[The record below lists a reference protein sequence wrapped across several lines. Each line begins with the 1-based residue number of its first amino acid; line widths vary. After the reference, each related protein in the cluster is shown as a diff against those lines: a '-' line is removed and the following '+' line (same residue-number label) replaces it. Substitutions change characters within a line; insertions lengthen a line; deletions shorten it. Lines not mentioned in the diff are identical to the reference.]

1 MNRLR
6 CGKPRRRRYA
16 LEFREHR
23 RRQPSFSWSLGC
35 SPPLDPLV
43 VTSLEWQAEVEQV
56 QVPDAEATGHAWM
69 PGGIPGDLYG
79 CFDRENG
86 D

>member
-1 MNRLR
+1 MTITADTVGDTWWIGWGAGSQGGGDTRS
-6 CGKPRRRRYA
+6 
-16 LEFREHR
+16 
-23 RRQPSFSWSLGC
+23 SFG

-69 PGGIPGDLYG
+69 PGGIPGDLYDPLWLFWQG
-79 CFDRENG
+79 NG